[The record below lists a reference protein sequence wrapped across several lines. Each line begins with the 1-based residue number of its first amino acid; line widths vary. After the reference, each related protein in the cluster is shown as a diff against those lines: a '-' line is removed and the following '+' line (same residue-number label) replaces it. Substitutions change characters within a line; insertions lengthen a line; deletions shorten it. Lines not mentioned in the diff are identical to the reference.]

1 MSDSEPQARGSKWF
15 VSLPQYHRPRLRRGL
30 HLLVIGMALLG
41 LGIYLVSNGLPET
54 SSRRPQLMAQ
64 AIPTLAGAFTL
75 IFGVIGVVTAA
86 VRIRRKGPPATDLE
100 LEQQG
105 IKVRGD
111 QLIPWGSVDS
121 VISVKYVNSAKIQL
135 LWNHDD
141 LHRALLVIL
150 NEDIDIPGQKIVDG
164 KPRITIDLLYYP
176 ATDYS
181 KRYEA
186 AIEQFNKRNI
196 SVTHQTKWKQ
206 T

>member
-1 MSDSEPQARGSKWF
+1 MSDSEPQSRGSEWF

-30 HLLVIGMALLG
+30 YLLAIGVALLG
-41 LGIYLVSNGLPET
+41 LGTYLFSQGLPDI

-64 AIPTLAGAFTL
+64 GIPTIGGAFTL
-75 IFGVIGVVTAA
+75 IFGVIGVATSA
-86 VRIRRKGPPATDLE
+86 VRLRRRGSQATDLE

-111 QLIPWGSVDS
+111 QLIPWDSIESVTS
-121 VISVKYVNSAKIQL
+121 IKYKNSAKIQL

-176 ATDYS
+176 AADYS

-186 AIEQFNKRNI
+186 AIQQFNKRKI
-196 SVTHQTKWKQ
+196 SVTHKTKWKQ

>member
-1 MSDSEPQARGSKWF
+1 MSDSGPQARGSKWF
-15 VSLPQYHRPRLRRGL
+15 VSLPHYHRPRLYRGL
-30 HLLVIGMALLG
+30 YLLAIGVMLLG
-41 LGIYLVSNGLPET
+41 LGIYLLSNGWPDT

-75 IFGVIGVVTAA
+75 IFGAIGVATAA
-86 VRIRRKGPPATDLE
+86 VRIRRKGPQATDLE

-111 QLIPWGSVDS
+111 QLIPWGSVES
-121 VISVKYVNSAKIQL
+121 VISIKYINSAKIQL

-141 LHRALLVIL
+141 LHRTLLVIL

-164 KPRITIDLLYYP
+164 KPHITIDLLYYP
-176 ATDYS
+176 AADYL

-186 AIEQFNKRNI
+186 AIE
-196 SVTHQTKWKQ
+196 
-206 T
+206 